1 MQGQPSYHI
10 RPATAA
16 DIPALDRLI
25 PASIRALGAGFYTE
39 RQIEA
44 AVIHVFGVDT
54 QLIEDGTYFA
64 AEADGEI
71 VGCGGWS
78 RRRTLYGSDRAKAAG
93 PDPLLDPTTDAARI
107 RAFFVAPE
115 WARRGI
121 GSAIIRRCEA
131 EAAAAGFRALE
142 LVATLPG
149 ERLYA
154 RHGYAAEE
162 RLEVEV
168 PGVEPLPGV
177 RMSKRLDVRQEGD
190 DA

>member
-1 MQGQPSYHI
+1 MGLQGQSSSHL
-10 RPATAA
+10 RLATPA

-25 PASIRALGAGFYTE
+25 PASIRVLGAGFYTE

-44 AVIHVFGVDT
+44 AVMHVFGVDT
-54 QLIEDGTYFA
+54 QLIEDGTYYV

-78 RRRTLYGSDRAKAAG
+78 RRATLYGSDRAKG
-93 PDPLLDPTTDAARI
+93 GSPDPLLDPGRDAARI
-107 RAFFVAPE
+107 RAFFVAPA

-177 RMSKRLDVRQEGD
+177 RMSKRVAGGAQ
-190 DA
+190 

>member
-1 MQGQPSYHI
+1 MQGQPSYQI

-16 DIPALDRLI
+16 DIPELDRLI
-25 PASIRALGAGFYTE
+25 PASLRALGAGFYSE

-54 QLIEDGTYFA
+54 QLIEDSTYFV

-71 VGCGGWS
+71 LGCGGWS
-78 RRRTLYGSDRAKAAG
+78 RRATLYGSDRAKG
-93 PDPLLDPTTDAARI
+93 GSPDPLLDPGRDAARI

-115 WARRGI
+115 WSRRGI

-131 EAAAAGFRALE
+131 DAAAAGFRALE

-154 RHGYAAEE
+154 RHGYTAEE

-177 RMSKRLDVRQEGD
+177 RMSKRVAAGVK
-190 DA
+190 